1 MTADEYFQILC
12 PTDADFRTWTQ
23 SMLAR
28 ADELNERLER
38 EYPHLFGAKKDNGE
52 FRLEAAA

>member
-1 MTADEYFQILC
+1 MTADEYFSIAL
-12 PTDADFRTWTQ
+12 PTREDFTSWTQ

-38 EYPHLFGAKKDNGE
+38 EYPHLFGTKRKGE